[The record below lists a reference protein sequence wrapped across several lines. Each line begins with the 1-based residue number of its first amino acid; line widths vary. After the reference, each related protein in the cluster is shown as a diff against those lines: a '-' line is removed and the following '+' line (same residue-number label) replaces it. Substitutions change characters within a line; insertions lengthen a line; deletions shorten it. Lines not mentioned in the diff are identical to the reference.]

1 MRRSLKHAGE
11 MSYRFPA
18 HNLQGVDYGEIANV
32 QDLHAAVAR
41 EKCEARAGLQPLSIW
56 ILALYAVTLFLGGF
70 YLARYSGE
78 FSGASLDPRTQEQS
92 ATISQPSE
100 KMAQL
105 AGAARADS
113 NISARDQAAGAKP
126 GEPAVVQIVMR
137 NMKFNPP
144 SIEVKKGDIV
154 EWKNDDITPHT
165 ATSASFDSASID
177 PDQSWRHTFTET
189 GNFPYNC
196 TFHPDMKATVVVK

>member
-1 MRRSLKHAGE
+1 M
-11 MSYRFPA
+11 
-18 HNLQGVDYGEIANV
+18 
-32 QDLHAAVAR
+32 QDLHAAIRR
-41 EKCEARAGLQPLSIW
+41 ENSEPRAGLQPLSFW
-56 ILALYAVTLFLGGF
+56 LLAIYALTIFFAGF
-70 YLARYSGE
+70 YLARYGGE

-92 ATISQPSE
+92 AAITQPPG
-100 KMAQL
+100 KMAHL
-105 AGAARADS
+105 PGAIRAGS
-113 NISARDQAAGAKP
+113 NISAGDQAPGAKP
-126 GEPAVVQIVMR
+126 GEPAVVQIVIR

-144 SIEVKKGDIV
+144 SVEVKKGDIV

-177 PDQSWRHTFTET
+177 PDQSWRHTFTEA